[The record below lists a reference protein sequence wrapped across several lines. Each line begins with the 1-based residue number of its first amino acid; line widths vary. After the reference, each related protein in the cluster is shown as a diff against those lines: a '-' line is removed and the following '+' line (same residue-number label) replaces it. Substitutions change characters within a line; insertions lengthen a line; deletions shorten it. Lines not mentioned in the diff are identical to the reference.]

1 MFTKLGEA
9 ITKFFQ
15 EETLAERSKRMLP
28 GAILCAIAATVYVLV
43 SSLIN
48 PILYPALHLG
58 VDWMGLLLHWLQY
71 TIALAL
77 AGALIAWFT
86 DTIEG
91 VVWGGLIL
99 AALLML
105 GSMVLSLLSGAGNN
119 LLGQSLITIIPVI
132 GAGILLAWVLRMVV
146 KRFTDIMAQSDAK
159 SRRKQLTQL
168 VGIVLLVGLIPG
180 IFSTFGTS
188 SRYAVGSL
196 NNVLQNYATDK
207 LIDSR
212 FPYERLP
219 ALKQHFGLDYVLY
232 ARTSSAA
239 SGSLDITIHFADGY
253 NITCIVPQMN
263 SNEPILLNACS
274 EGRTY
279 RAP

>member
-188 SRYAVGSL
+188 SRYAIGSL
-196 NNVLQNYATDK
+196 NNVLQNYASDK

-212 FPYERLP
+212 FPYDRLP
-219 ALKQHFGLDYVLY
+219 ALKEHFGMDYALY
-232 ARTSSAA
+232 ARSSSAA